1 MDALHFVQNS
11 NFSVKCCASS
21 SKQPRPKRKMPML
34 DQFHPCIHD
43 FIENIVDVKADGNY
57 GYRAIASL
65 LGMVR
70 IHGLWFVTI

>member
-1 MDALHFVQNS
+1 
-11 NFSVKCCASS
+11 
-21 SKQPRPKRKMPML
+21 ML